1 MGRFTED
8 MGRLRD
14 EIESDRH
21 ARQAKV
27 VETRQAISDLKDSV
41 EALQA
46 DFREAHADMA
56 QAGRADRHAFLGQLG
71 NAVANIQRQAVD
83 LVEDFASERSAAAR
97 AWRGEAT
104 TQRSKPAHKPA
115 KPAHKSKR

>member
-27 VETRQAISDLKDSV
+27 VETRQVISDLKDRV
-41 EALQA
+41 ESLQA

-56 QAGRADRHAFLGQLG
+56 QTGRADRSAFLAQVGE
-71 NAVANIQRQAVD
+71 AVD
-83 LVEDFASERSAAAR
+83 EIRTAAANHQASVREALAAAAAATR
-97 AWRGEAT
+97 AELAQVTAAR
-104 TQRSKPAHKPA
+104 RD
-115 KPAHKSKR
+115 